1 MDLLNLFIYTYF
13 KRPNKTNIKFPFQYV
28 LLNFS
33 FLVREIGYDTLKIE
47 HLYEAYQLHV
57 NMIFSIK
64 YQLFKHNQLIKAYK
78 YYNSFFE
85 LIFQITS
92 ISL

>member
-1 MDLLNLFIYTYF
+1 MDLLNLFIYIYF
-13 KRPNKTNIKFPFQYV
+13 KRPNKTNIKFPFRYV

-64 YQLFKHNQLIKAYK
+64 YEIFTYNQLIKAYK
-78 YYNSFFE
+78 YYNSYFE
-85 LIFQITS
+85 LFFKLLQ
-92 ISL
+92 